1 MFIYNGFGITPTRNH
16 QAAGIDFFI
25 PNVKDNDP
33 QEKITNALEGLKKS
47 FNLTDADVN
56 TFIALIDQVADMFSI
71 EYRSLIKINKIN
83 ILHLFYG
90 LKSHSMMSTSDYL
103 DDKVKFFVNEY
114 LVFDKNGNPGI
125 KMRFSDMIFIN
136 SGIKVALNPYTSL
149 EFKNKSGRG
158 MQGWSVKAC
167 LVDEDYSG
175 YMHLSLQYLWYDEQT
190 SRVYVGDKITQATVQ
205 QVLTDDAQEIS
216 LEEYTELMKNSKRGS
231 QGFGSSDIKH

>member
-90 LKSHSMMSTSDYL
+90 LKSH
-103 DDKVKFFVNEY
+103 
-114 LVFDKNGNPGI
+114 
-125 KMRFSDMIFIN
+125 
-136 SGIKVALNPYTSL
+136 
-149 EFKNKSGRG
+149 
-158 MQGWSVKAC
+158 
-167 LVDEDYSG
+167 
-175 YMHLSLQYLWYDEQT
+175 
-190 SRVYVGDKITQATVQ
+190 
-205 QVLTDDAQEIS
+205 
-216 LEEYTELMKNSKRGS
+216 
-231 QGFGSSDIKH
+231 

>member
-1 MFIYNGFGITPTRNH
+1 
-16 QAAGIDFFI
+16 
-25 PNVKDNDP
+25 
-33 QEKITNALEGLKKS
+33 
-47 FNLTDADVN
+47 
-56 TFIALIDQVADMFSI
+56 
-71 EYRSLIKINKIN
+71 
-83 ILHLFYG
+83 
-90 LKSHSMMSTSDYL
+90 MMSISDCL

-136 SGIKVALNPYTSL
+136 SGIKVALKPYTSL

-175 YMHLSLQYLWYDEQT
+175 YMHLSLQYLWYDDQT